1 MPHVERLIV
10 GPFEENAYLLN
21 GPEGVILVD
30 PGDESERILAAVGN
44 RPLAAILITHTHLDH
59 IGALEEVRGRLAP
72 KGEVYGP
79 RAEATFFDDP
89 NGNLSALYGM
99 PLRVRPAE
107 RLLGGGERTK
117 IAGAEVEVRFVP
129 GHSPGHLV
137 YLFGGILFAGDTLFA
152 GSIGRSDFPGG
163 DHDLLIEKIRSE
175 IFSLPDAT
183 RVLPGHGPETTVGT
197 ERRHNPYLA

>member
-1 MPHVERLIV
+1 MPHVERLIL
-10 GPFEENAYLLN
+10 GPFEENAYLLDA
-21 GPEGVILVD
+21 PEGVILVD
-30 PGDESERILAAVGN
+30 PGAEPGRILRAVGK
-44 RPLAAILITHTHLDH
+44 RPLAAVLITHTHLDH
-59 IGALEEVRGRLAP
+59 IGALDDVRSRLAR

-79 RAEATFFDDP
+79 RLEAAYFDDP

-107 RLLGGGERTK
+107 RLLGGGERLR

-137 YLFGGILFAGDTLFA
+137 YLFENILFAGDTLFA

-163 DHDLLIEKIRSE
+163 DPHLLLEKIRSE

-183 RVLPGHGPETTVGT
+183 RVLPGHGSETTVGT
-197 ERRHNPYLA
+197 ERRHNPYLS